1 MYLKALEVS
10 NFKSFR
16 GDVVVPLERGF
27 TAITGPNGSG
37 KSNCG
42 DAIQFVL
49 GPRSNKTIRAQN
61 SKDLIF
67 NGGNNHNAAR
77 ACSVTLVFANPTL
90 DNGRRRLPINMEEV
104 RMSRSIRLT
113 KSGNVVTNYQ
123 LNGEDSS
130 QKSFHRILGAANAR
144 PDGYNI
150 VLQGDVT
157 SLAKMTAKERRKVLD
172 SVAGVT
178 LYDDEIRK
186 ADRQKDSV
194 DDYIER
200 IKLLEDSQKARLK
213 ELKKQKDLAVKVK
226 DLVEEL
232 NQARIISYQASYASQ
247 IAEREYQ
254 VNEQTRYLE
263 EANNLEIQVREGS
276 KTLLS
281 LDDQIGELQKQIEEL
296 TGSDGKGLNKIIFDL
311 HLKIDTN
318 KDKIADAETKDTEE
332 QVEVADLTEQLT
344 SAQGAL
350 VEFVNSLASAK
361 DDLENS
367 RASLDEAQSEEG
379 EVQRIME
386 SSGDETA
393 ILSQQLTKLL
403 TELNL
408 ANENLTTAQNE
419 VNKTAVQ
426 AELISEQLAKSQ
438 ELAEENR
445 LSVGE
450 LELQGEELTGSGPG
464 IDRNKLSRDLITA
477 QKSEEKLVEESQ
489 LIEVKLREAE
499 RTRNRLRSEM
509 ENSSGSK
516 GMAGGAAA
524 VISARDN
531 GQLTGIIGTIAE
543 LCAPID
549 PNHESALATAIGG
562 GMTSIVVEND
572 EIAAKAIRWLA
583 ERRAGRATFLPLNK
597 LTNNRVAGKALM
609 VSKKPG
615 VVGFAHELLDYNP
628 KIDIA
633 IKFVLRNTLIVDS
646 LSTARSYMGGVRLVT
661 LRGDVTEAGGA
672 MVGGSKRKMSVSFG
686 GGIKGASEIERLS
699 SEIEKLQLMSETV
712 TAALHQ
718 ARREQQQLRTK
729 INELTDSDQAVKVQE
744 WRSELKQAKSAY
756 NKSLGE
762 VAEHEAKLRDL
773 EALAS
778 TQLDDLD
785 SAQSIVADFS
795 KTIETTREEMEAASP
810 EHLKD
815 RLHAAQIKRVD
826 AEGLMAQA
834 LMALENG
841 NEHESLLQE
850 RVDDL
855 TTRINSLND
864 GIIARSDMIDNLQAA
879 VATDS
884 IELKDR
890 EDERTQLLEENKG
903 LEDER
908 LVLVDERASL
918 RTELTQKSTDA
929 QSRRRLGDELGRS
942 IVSKEIVINELLAD
956 MQANFIEPAPVELSL
971 PSVGD
976 AEKRVRTLERAMEK
990 HGPVNMLA
998 IDQYAECEERLDSM
1012 KVEFKQLQTR
1022 RANLVDITE
1031 RLESQ
1036 RKAKL
1041 LKVLTKVNE
1050 NFKKSYELLSD
1061 GGKGELYLENPDEP
1075 FKGGLEL
1082 WAKPKGKSS
1091 KVNRLQLSGG
1101 EQSMAALALIFAIQD
1116 YDPSP
1121 FYYFD
1126 EVDQNLDAINAE
1138 RIAEMCRKR
1147 SKQAQFLMVT
1157 LRKVSLRLADHHIGI
1172 THGGDGCSRRIVDF
1186 DRERAIQL
1194 SEIESAKDNPLDE
1207 RISAIALEK
1216 QIEANTDMP
1225 TVPEPLPPPK
1235 SLGGLLNFTEAEDD
1249 EVEGP
1254 ISGLIERANELTEDI
1269 DERREVAEAI
1279 RSIDS
1284 DESVKAV
1291 EAIHSDEHGEDN

>member
-16 GDVVVPLERGF
+16 GEVTIPLERGF

-77 ACSVTLVFANPTL
+77 SCSVTLVFANPSL
-90 DNGRRRLPINMEEV
+90 DNGRRRLPLNMDEV

-113 KSGNVVTNYQ
+113 KSGNVVTNYH
-123 LNGEDSS
+123 LNGEESS

-200 IKLLEDSQKARLK
+200 IKLLEDSQKIRLK

-226 DLVEEL
+226 DLVEDL
-232 NQARIISYQASYASQ
+232 NQARITSYQASYASQ
-247 IAEREYQ
+247 LAEKEYQ
-254 VNEQTRYLE
+254 VNEQSRYLE
-263 EANNLEIQVREGS
+263 EANNLEQQVREGS

-296 TGSDGKGLNKIIFDL
+296 TGGESKGLNKVIFDL
-311 HLKIDTN
+311 HLRIDTN
-318 KDKIADAETKDTEE
+318 KDKISEAESKDLDDKAEVEE
-332 QVEVADLTEQLT
+332 LSSHLDGAK
-344 SAQGAL
+344 SAL
-350 VEFVNSLASAK
+350 EEFVNNLNTAK
-361 DDLENS
+361 QDLEDS
-367 RASLDEAQSEEG
+367 KKSLDEAQTEEL
-379 EVQRIME
+379 EIQKIME
-386 SSGDETA
+386 SSGDESA
-393 ILSQQLTKLL
+393 KFSQQLTSLL
-403 TELNL
+403 SELEQATEKLNL
-408 ANENLTTAQNE
+408 AQSE

-438 ELAEENR
+438 ETAEENR
-445 LSVGE
+445 LALGE
-450 LELQGEELTGSGPG
+450 LELQGQELSGNNPST
-464 IDRNKLSRDLITA
+464 DRNKLSKDLITA
-477 QKSEEKLVEESQ
+477 QRSEEKLVEQSQ
-489 LIEVKLREAE
+489 LVEVKLREAE
-499 RTRNRLRSEM
+499 RTRERLRAEM
-509 ENSSGSK
+509 ENSSGAK
-516 GMAGGAAA
+516 GMAGGSAA

-531 GQLTGIIGTIAE
+531 GELTGIIGTIAE

-549 PNHESALATAIGG
+549 SSHESALATAIGG

-572 EIAAKAIRWLA
+572 EIAAKAIKWLA
-583 ERRAGRATFLPLNK
+583 EKRAGRATFLPLNK
-597 LTNNRVAGKALM
+597 LNNNRAAGKALM

-615 VVGFAHELLDYNP
+615 VVGFAHELLDYDP

-646 LSTARSYMGGVRLVT
+646 LSTARNYMGGVRLVT

-672 MVGGSKRKMSVSFG
+672 MIGGSKRPMRVSFG
-686 GGIKGASEIERLS
+686 GGIKGASEIEKLS
-699 SEIEKLQLMSETV
+699 SEIAKLELMSETV
-712 TAALHQ
+712 SAALHQ
-718 ARREQQQLRTK
+718 ARKEQQQLRTK
-729 INELTDSDQAVKVQE
+729 INELTDSDQAVKLQE
-744 WRSELKQAKSAY
+744 WRAEIKQAKSVY

-762 VAEHEAKLRDL
+762 VNGHETKLSDL
-773 EALAS
+773 EMLAS
-778 TQLDDLD
+778 KQIDSLDE
-785 SAQSIVADFS
+785 AQSMVADLNEKVS
-795 KTIETTREEMEAASP
+795 DTRNEMEAASP

-815 RLHAAQIKRVD
+815 RLHAAQMKRLD
-826 AEGLMAQA
+826 SEGLMSKA
-834 LMALENG
+834 LAALESG
-841 NEHESLLQE
+841 SEHETLLTE
-850 RVDDL
+850 RVTDL
-855 TTRINSLND
+855 TTRIESLNSS
-864 GIIARSDMIDNLQAA
+864 IISRSDMIDNLQASI
-879 VATDS
+879 ATDS

-890 EDERTQLLEENKG
+890 EEERTQLLEENKG

-929 QSRRRLGDELGRS
+929 QSRRRLSDELGRS
-942 IVSKEIVINELLAD
+942 IINKEMVINELYSD
-956 MQANFIEPAPVELSL
+956 MQANDISPAPPEVSL

-976 AEKRVRTLERAMEK
+976 AEKRVRSLERAMEK

-998 IDQYAECEERLDSM
+998 IEQYAECEERLDSM
-1012 KVEFKQLQTR
+1012 KVEFKQLQSR
-1022 RANLVDITE
+1022 RANLVEITE
-1031 RLESQ
+1031 KLESQ
-1036 RKAKL
+1036 RKQKL
-1041 LKVLTKVNE
+1041 VKVLDKVNE
-1050 NFKKSYELLSD
+1050 NFQKSYKILSD

-1138 RIAEMCRKR
+1138 RIAEMCRER
-1147 SKQAQFLMVT
+1147 SKKAQFLMVT

-1186 DRERAIQL
+1186 DRERAIKL

-1216 QIEANTDMP
+1216 QQDAQADMP

-1235 SLGGLLNFTEAEDD
+1235 SLGGLLNFTEEIAE
-1249 EVEGP
+1249 EETT
-1254 ISGLIERANELTEDI
+1254 ISGLMERASETSEDI
-1269 DERREVAEAI
+1269 QERREVSDAI
-1279 RSIDS
+1279 SSI
-1284 DESVKAV
+1284 EEKLEQTAPT
-1291 EAIHSDEHGEDN
+1291 EHIEEEI

>member
-16 GDVVVPLERGF
+16 GDVIIPLERGF

-90 DNGRRRLPINMEEV
+90 DNGRRRLPLNMEEV

-113 KSGNVVTNYQ
+113 KSGNVVTNYR

-232 NQARIISYQASYASQ
+232 NQARVISYQASYASQ

-281 LDDQIGELQKQIEEL
+281 LDDKIGELQKQIEEL
-296 TGSDGKGLNKIIFDL
+296 TGGDGKGLNKIIFDL

-318 KDKIADAETKDTEE
+318 KDKIADAETKDSEE
-332 QVEVADLTEQLT
+332 QLEVAELTNQLI
-344 SAQGAL
+344 SAEDAL
-350 VEFVNSLASAK
+350 EEFVNTLTSAK

-367 RASLDEAQSEEG
+367 RASLDEAQLEES
-379 EVQRIME
+379 EVQKVME

-403 TELNL
+403 AELNL
-408 ANENLTTAQNE
+408 ASESLAAAQNE

-450 LELQGEELTGSGPG
+450 LELLGEELTGSGSG

-489 LIEVKLREAE
+489 LIEIKLREAE

-531 GQLTGIIGTIAE
+531 GELTGIIGTIAE

-549 PNHESALATAIGG
+549 ATHESALATAIGG

-615 VVGFAHELLDYNP
+615 VIGFAHELLDYNP

-712 TAALHQ
+712 TAALHN

-762 VAEHEAKLRDL
+762 VAEHEAKLTDL

-778 TQLDDLD
+778 AQLDDLD
-785 SAQSIVADFS
+785 SAQSIVADFNN
-795 KTIETTREEMEAASP
+795 TIEKTREEMEAASP
-810 EHLKD
+810 DHLKD

-841 NEHESLLQE
+841 SEHESLLQQ

-855 TTRINSLND
+855 TTRINSLNA

-879 VATDS
+879 VATDA

-942 IVSKEIVINELLAD
+942 ILSKEIVINELLVD
-956 MQANFIEPAPVELSL
+956 MQANFIEPAPIEVSL

-1031 RLESQ
+1031 KLESQ

-1061 GGKGELYLENPDEP
+1061 GGKGELYLENPDYP

-1216 QIEANTDMP
+1216 QIDANTDMP

-1235 SLGGLLNFTEAEDD
+1235 TLGGLLNFIEDEDD
-1249 EVEGP
+1249 EVERP

-1269 DERREVAEAI
+1269 EERREVADAI
-1279 RSIDS
+1279 RSIDG
-1284 DESVKAV
+1284 DELAEAV
-1291 EAIHSDEHGEDN
+1291 EVIHSDEHGADN